1 MTMLATP
8 EATIRRWLS
17 AGTLFGGYVIPTQI
31 GAGGPASAR
40 SDFEG
45 ELRRGLAEA
54 EAAR

>member
-1 MTMLATP
+1 LALI
-8 EATIRRWLS
+8 AGRR
-17 AGTLFGGYVIPTQI
+17 FGAYDILTQI

-54 EAAR
+54 ETAR